1 MGELGP
7 FLVPISMFLTIGAV
21 VIFRGPLGKAIGERI
36 AGRPHEIDRGETE
49 ALRAEVEDMRYRMID
64 LEERVDFAERI
75 LAKHRDA
82 DKLPPGSES

>member
-36 AGRPHEIDRGETE
+36 AGRQHGIDPGETH
-49 ALRAEVEDMRYRMID
+49 ALRSEIEDMRYRMIE
-64 LEERVDFAERI
+64 LEERVDFTERM
-75 LAKHRDA
+75 LAKHKDA
-82 DKLPPGSES
+82 DQLPPGGA